1 MYKIATWNVERPKK
15 GTEKTAL
22 VMEKIKEV
30 NADIL
35 VLTES
40 AVSISLAELYPFS
53 VHSLAYERTPEEH
66 WVSIFS
72 K

>member
-1 MYKIATWNVERPKK
+1 MALSQLSLFMYKIATWNVERPKK

-22 VMEKIKEV
+22 VMEKIKEI

-40 AVSISLAELYPFS
+40 AVSIFG
-53 VHSLAYERTPEEH
+53 
-66 WVSIFS
+66 
-72 K
+72 